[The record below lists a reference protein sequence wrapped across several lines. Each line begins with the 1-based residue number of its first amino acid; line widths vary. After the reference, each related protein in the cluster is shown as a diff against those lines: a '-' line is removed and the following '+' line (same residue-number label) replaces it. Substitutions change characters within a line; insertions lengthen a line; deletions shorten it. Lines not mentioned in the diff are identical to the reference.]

1 MRQHVADAPA
11 LRGPRS
17 EQPHRQRG
25 SLGSLGLDHRR
36 LPEAPEQGISA
47 ASAEQYAVRPADEER
62 GRMDLL
68 RRLLLREQRQ
78 DVGLTLAARD
88 TDLEER
94 AGRATRLTRQA
105 DGGTE
110 LHQRLVE
117 GARML
122 RRHRLF
128 REPPDHLLGAGEPQV
143 FLDAE
148 HAREDP
154 HDVAVDE
161 GGSLPVDKARDGAG
175 GVGPDAADSEELRH
189 RGREIPREARD
200 DVFRSFVEPAGA
212 AVVSE
217 PAPQREDLFERG
229 VGEVLETGKPSQEP
243 AVERHHGGNAGLLQH
258 HLADPDAVARPIAA
272 PRQVASVG
280 REPGR
285 EEPGE
290 DRWMG
295 GRRQRQSLRE
305 TTTWLMSLV
314 ENPAG

>member
-1 MRQHVADAPA
+1 
-11 LRGPRS
+11 
-17 EQPHRQRG
+17 
-25 SLGSLGLDHRR
+25 
-36 LPEAPEQGISA
+36 
-47 ASAEQYAVRPADEER
+47 
-62 GRMDLL
+62 MDLL

-78 DVGLTLAARD
+78 DAGLTLAARD

-94 AGRATRLTRQA
+94 ASQATRLTWQA

-117 GARML
+117 SARM
-122 RRHRLF
+122 RGRHRLL
-128 REPPDHLLGAGEPQV
+128 REPPHHLLRVDEPQV
-143 FLDAE
+143 LLEAE

-154 HDVAVDE
+154 HDVAVDDRR
-161 GGSLPVDKARDGAG
+161 SLSVGEAGDGAR
-175 GVGPDAADSEELRH
+175 GVGPDAADGQKLRH

-229 VGEVLETGKPSQEP
+229 VGEVVETRKSSQKP

-290 DRWMG
+290 DRWIG
-295 GRRQRQSLRE
+295 RRRQRQSLRE
-305 TTTWLMSLV
+305 TTTWLMSRV